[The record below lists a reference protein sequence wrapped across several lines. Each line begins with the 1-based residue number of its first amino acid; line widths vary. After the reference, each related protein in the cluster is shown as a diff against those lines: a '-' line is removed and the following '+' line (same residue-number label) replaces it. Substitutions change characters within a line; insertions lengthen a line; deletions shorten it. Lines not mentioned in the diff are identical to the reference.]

1 MAFRIN
7 GSLCDSVDRTA
18 DSIPVLRISNVTKIT
33 SKFCFNPVSEE
44 FVTDIVN
51 DLSWNTYWW
60 KTPTENLERM

>member
-1 MAFRIN
+1 MDHSITVLIELQTAFF
-7 GSLCDSVDRTA
+7 
-18 DSIPVLRISNVTKIT
+18 SIPVLRISNVTKIT